1 MTKFADNL
9 PAEHVEHMHALEVF
23 ERVLKRD
30 PTREITRTNPFQA
43 FQVKL
48 STGTTFVVT
57 CSGRSKTVT
66 IMCRT
71 VETGDITDTRLGQR
85 FNDKPFY
92 ELRYSKVRNPKLRKA
107 ALTLSK
113 KISLF
118 DLYQIMES

>member
-9 PAEHVEHMHALEVF
+9 PVEAEHVEHCHALEVF

-30 PTREITRTNPFQA
+30 PTREITRIKHSKA

-57 CSGRSKTVT
+57 SFGRSKTVT
-66 IMCRT
+66 IMCCT
-71 VETGDITDTRLGQR
+71 VETGGITDTRL
-85 FNDKPFY
+85 Y
-92 ELRYSKVRNPKLRKA
+92 EFRYSKARNPKLRKA